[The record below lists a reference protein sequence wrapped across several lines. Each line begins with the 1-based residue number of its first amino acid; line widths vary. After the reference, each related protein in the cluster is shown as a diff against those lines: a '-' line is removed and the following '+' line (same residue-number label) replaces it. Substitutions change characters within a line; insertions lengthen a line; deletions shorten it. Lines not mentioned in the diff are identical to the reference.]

1 MSFPRKPP
9 NGSGPDFGLSGERQW
24 PSPEPWP
31 TDAAIHQI
39 STDSVLM
46 LKTRSNEL
54 LRLICDPATG
64 ADPA

>member
-9 NGSGPDFGLSGERQW
+9 NGSGPHFRLSGKRPC
-24 PSPEPWP
+24 PSPEFGP
-31 TDAAIHQI
+31 TDAAVHQI
-39 STDSVLM
+39 STDSVFM